1 VARIACLWVP
11 DLALAALVRTRPEL
25 GDAAVAIAEGRA
37 PQSVLRAVSPRGRAA
52 GVRLGMTAA
61 QARAVDDAIVVVP
74 HEPETLRAAAE
85 TLADVAAT
93 FGPRVEVAGD
103 GTVFL
108 DCEGSAALCASEHE
122 LATVLAARAAHHGL
136 AAQVGVGGSKLAA
149 RIAAREGGGVHV
161 VAPAEEAAFL
171 EPLPIALLEPAPKT
185 AEALASWG
193 IDRIGQL
200 AALPAGAAA
209 HRLGP
214 DGARLVRQAHGQ
226 VGGTD
231 DALLAPRAAPGTIV
245 EAMALES
252 GVDRL
257 EPLLFVVR
265 RLLDQTTGRL
275 ALRGLACAELAVTL
289 ELDGGATLTRRITP
303 GAPTTE
309 TKVLFVLVRAHLEQH
324 PPGAAIV
331 GLRLAALTTRPRPT
345 QLDLYRPNGPSA
357 VALATT
363 LARLAA
369 LCGPERVGRPL
380 RVDSYRPDATA
391 VAAFTAPPP
400 ANGTSDGAAIQLVSP
415 RVALRAFRPPAHLE
429 VFESGGRLAYVRG
442 RGFGGRVVRLAGPW
456 RVCGEWWTSDPY
468 DREYYDVELT
478 DGGLYRIYREA
489 MREAVREGG
498 DDGGKRRWL
507 ADGMYD

>member
-1 VARIACLWVP
+1 MP
-11 DLALAALVRTRPEL
+11 DLSLAALVRTRPEL

-37 PQSVLRAVSPRGRAA
+37 PQSVLRAVSSRGRTA
-52 GVRLGMTAA
+52 GVRPGMTAA
-61 QARAVDDAIVVVP
+61 QARAVWDAIVVVP
-74 HEPETLRAAAE
+74 YDPETLRAAAE

-93 FGPRVEVAGD
+93 FGPRVEVDGD

-108 DCEGSAALCASEHE
+108 DCEGSAALCASERE
-122 LATVLAARAAHHGL
+122 LATVLAARAARHGL
-136 AAQVGVGGSKLAA
+136 AARVGVGGSKLAA
-149 RIAAREGGGVHV
+149 RLAAREGGGVHV
-161 VAPAEEAAFL
+161 VAAAAEAAFL
-171 EPLPIALLEPAPKT
+171 AALPIALLTPAAET

-193 IDRIGQL
+193 IGRIGQL

-214 DGARLVRQAHGQ
+214 DGARLLRQAR
-226 VGGTD
+226 GGGD
-231 DALLAPRAAPGTIV
+231 DTLLVPRAAPDTVV
-245 EAMALES
+245 EAIALEY

-265 RLLDQTTGRL
+265 RLLDQAVARL

-289 ELDGGATLTRRITP
+289 ELDGGATLTRRIVP
-303 GAPTTE
+303 GAPTAE
-309 TKVLFVLVRAHLEQH
+309 TKTLFVLVRAHLEQH

-357 VALATT
+357 VALAST

-380 RVDSYRPDATA
+380 RVDSHRPETTA

-400 ANGTSDGAAIQLVSP
+400 ASGAPDTAAVQP
-415 RVALRAFRPPAHLE
+415 RIALRAFRPPADLE

-478 DGGLYRIYREA
+478 DGGLYRIYRA
-489 MREAVREGG
+489 GLRESG
-498 DDGGKRRWL
+498 DGGGRRRWL

>member
-1 VARIACLWVP
+1 MARIACLWVP
-11 DLALAALVRTRPEL
+11 DLALAALARTRPEL
-25 GDAAVAIAEGRA
+25 ADAAVAIAEGRA
-37 PQSVLRAVSPRGRAA
+37 PQSVLRAVSSRGRGA
-52 GVRLGMTAA
+52 GVRPGMTAA
-61 QARAVDDAIVVVP
+61 QARAVHEAIVVVP

-103 GTVFL
+103 GAVFL
-108 DCEGSAALCASEHE
+108 DCEGSAALCASERE
-122 LATVLAARAAHHGL
+122 LATVLAARAARHGL

-161 VAPAEEAAFL
+161 VAAAEEAAFL
-171 EPLPIALLEPAPKT
+171 APLPIALLDPALET

-214 DGARLVRQAHGQ
+214 DGARLVRQAHG
-226 VGGTD
+226 GD
-231 DALLAPRAAPGTIV
+231 DALLVPRAAPDTIV
-245 EAMALES
+245 EAIALEY

-265 RLLDQTTGRL
+265 RLLDQATGRL
-275 ALRGLACAELAVTL
+275 ALRGLACAELSVTL

-303 GAPTTE
+303 GAPTAE
-309 TKVLFVLVRAHLEQH
+309 TKVLFVLVRSHLEQH
-324 PPGAAIV
+324 PPGATIV
-331 GLRLAALTTRPRPT
+331 GLRLATFTTRPRPT

-380 RVDSYRPDATA
+380 RGDSHRADATA
-391 VAAFTAPPP
+391 VAPFTAPPP
-400 ANGTSDGAAIQLVSP
+400 ANGTLDGAAVNPLSPISP
-415 RVALRAFRPPAHLE
+415 RVALRAFRPPADLE

-442 RGFGGRVVRLAGPW
+442 RGFGGRVVHLAGPW

-478 DGGLYRIYREA
+478 DGGLYRIYREG
-489 MREAVREGG
+489 EREGAREG
-498 DDGGKRRWL
+498 DGGKRRWL